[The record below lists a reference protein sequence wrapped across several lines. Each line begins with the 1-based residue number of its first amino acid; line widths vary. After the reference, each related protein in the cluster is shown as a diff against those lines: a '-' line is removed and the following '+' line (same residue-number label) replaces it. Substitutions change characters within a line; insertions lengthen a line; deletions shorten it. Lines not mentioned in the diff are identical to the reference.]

1 MPQKMYSLKEV
12 QESLEYATK
21 KMQADISNANKR
33 VNKTMEALNLQSP
46 SGGLGDLL
54 VSGIATTTALS
65 LKVDA
70 LRYLDN
76 WEEHHKANNEN
87 KEDN

>member
-21 KMQADISNANKR
+21 KMESDISNANKR
-33 VNKTMEALNLQSP
+33 VNKAMEALNLPP
-46 SGGLGDLL
+46 SDLGELFL
-54 VSGIATTTALS
+54 SRIATTTALS

-70 LRYLDN
+70 LSYLDN
-76 WEEHHKANNEN
+76 WDEHHKENKEN